1 MKLHP
6 KAHTQTDTEFSFMAT
21 RHADIVC
28 YNLRVITINV
38 IKEPQTFFT
47 PTSGEEIAAF

>member
-6 KAHTQTDTEFSFMAT
+6 KAHTQTDLEFRFMAT
-21 RHADIVC
+21 THADLVC
-28 YNLRVITINV
+28 YNLRGITINV

-47 PTSGEEIAAF
+47 PTSGEEMAAF